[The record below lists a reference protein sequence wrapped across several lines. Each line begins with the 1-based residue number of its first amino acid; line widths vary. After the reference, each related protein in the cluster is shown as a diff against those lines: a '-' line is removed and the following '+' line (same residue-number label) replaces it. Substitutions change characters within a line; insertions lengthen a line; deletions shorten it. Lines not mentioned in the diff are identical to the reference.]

1 MSNIYIVS
9 LSRRAAI
16 RHNGGTHHMTLRAA
30 ARRFA
35 DDALVVR
42 YSGNGP
48 HALDMLKRVSQGPM
62 MLSKTE
68 LDLIARAA

>member
-1 MSNIYIVS
+1 MTSIYIVS

-16 RHNGGTHHMTLRAA
+16 RHNGGAHHMTLRAA

-42 YSGNGP
+42 YTGNGP
-48 HALDMLKRVSQGPM
+48 HAHDMLKKISNGPM
-62 MLSKTE
+62 MLSATE
-68 LDLIARAA
+68 LDLIASAA

>member
-16 RHNGGTHHMTLRAA
+16 RHTGGTHHMTLRAA

-48 HALDMLKRVSQGPM
+48 HAEDVLKRVSQGPM
-62 MLSKTE
+62 MLSTTE
-68 LDLIARAA
+68 LGLIASAA